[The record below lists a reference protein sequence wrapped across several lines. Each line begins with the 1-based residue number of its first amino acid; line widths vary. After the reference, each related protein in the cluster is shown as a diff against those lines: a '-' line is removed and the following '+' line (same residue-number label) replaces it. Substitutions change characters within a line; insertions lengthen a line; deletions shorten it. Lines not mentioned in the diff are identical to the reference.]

1 MKRTALG
8 LSLALALTIGL
19 SAGCADPS
27 EVSDIKAKV
36 EEMQAQQKDILAKL
50 DGLTAGQKKIIQA
63 RAPAAARPSRPTE
76 DPNKVYDVPVGS
88 SYYKGAKDGSVT
100 IVEFSDFQ

>member
-1 MKRTALG
+1 MGRVTHG
-8 LSLALALTIGL
+8 
-19 SAGCADPS
+19 
-27 EVSDIKAKV
+27 V

-50 DGLTAGQKKIIQA
+50 EGLKAGQKQIIA

-88 SYYKGAKDGSVT
+88 SYFKGAKDGSVT

>member
-1 MKRTALG
+1 MKRIALG

-63 RAPAAARPSRPTE
+63 RAPAAARPSRPPV
-76 DPNKVYDVPVGS
+76 DNKVYDVPVGN

>member
-27 EVSDIKAKV
+27 EVSDIKAQV

-50 DGLTAGQKKIIQA
+50 EGLKAGQKQIIA

-88 SYYKGAKDGSVT
+88 SYSKGAKDGSVT